1 MEIINEQNM
10 RMLQRLHEMPPS
22 IPPTLFNRA
31 YEEKQLAL
39 KRSKRNRIRKCIF
52 KIILIY
58 INSKSNSKS
67 SIFTSKTP

>member
-39 KRSKRNRIRKCIF
+39 KRSKRSKVRKCIF
-52 KIILIY
+52 K
-58 INSKSNSKS
+58 
-67 SIFTSKTP
+67 